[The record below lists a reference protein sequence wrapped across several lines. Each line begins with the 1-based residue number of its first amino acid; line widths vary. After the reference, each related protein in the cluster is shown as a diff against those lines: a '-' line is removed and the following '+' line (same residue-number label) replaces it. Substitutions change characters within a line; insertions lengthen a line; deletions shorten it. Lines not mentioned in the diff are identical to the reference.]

1 MNWPMKCRTVF
12 GFLMISVGT
21 LSCFDQNLDPLSPFA
36 GQDSEFATVRA
47 DFCTMDADQVK
58 GNLKFV
64 FVIDKSGSNQNLP
77 DALGT
82 DAQGARRYLP
92 LLNFLGAGAAD
103 PTVYYS
109 LVNFSTNA
117 SLVQGFTN
125 DRTSFTSLIQR
136 ESNPANATPAQPT
149 DGGWTN
155 YLAALTTVNNLI
167 SGDIAAAKLQ
177 PEIQSS
183 YYVVIFV
190 SDGAPWVSD
199 TQLQSSVDILN
210 AVLTVKGYQ
219 ETEKEWVESI
229 QIHTGY
235 YYNDSLDTQAQQ
247 LLKDM
252 AAKGDGDSYQFS
264 SGQII
269 DFNQFSVPTRQVKH
283 ALRDI
288 LVENVNTT
296 WWEGSLLQDS
306 DGDGLPDS
314 VEVASGSDPRNKDT
328 DGNGI
333 SDFVE
338 YISTGKPC
346 SDAGCL
352 ASKAAPYTSCNRFVK
367 TGWNGVGSKFT
378 DQDKD
383 LLNDCEES
391 VILGSKMDT
400 FDSNGDWIPDEME
413 FRRKMAFLPGRVE
426 TMLDPDNDGVNSY
439 NELKFFTPPAYPN
452 DKVLGLRSYDYD
464 LSVVSQDARHDCYR
478 LVVRNVATIGG
489 DNRIRAYIM
498 ENTTIIDDKRF
509 LRIGEA
515 KVSDGTATFT
525 NTTFN

>member
-1 MNWPMKCRTVF
+1 MNWRIALA
-12 GFLMISVGT
+12 FLMISVGAMA
-21 LSCFDQNLDPLSPFA
+21 CFDQNLDPLSRFA

-92 LLNFLGAGAAD
+92 LMNFLGAGAAD

-125 DRTSFTSLIQR
+125 DKTSFTNLIQK
-136 ESNPANATPAQPT
+136 ESNPSNLTPPQPA

-155 YLAALTTVNNLI
+155 YLAALTTVNDLI
-167 SGDIAAAKLQ
+167 SNDIKTAKLQ
-177 PEIQSS
+177 PVIQSS
-183 YYVVIFV
+183 YYVVIFI

-210 AVLTVKGYQ
+210 GVVTLKSYQ

-235 YYNDSLDTQAQQ
+235 YYNDTLDTQAQQ
-247 LLKDM
+247 LLKDI
-252 AAKGDGDSYQFS
+252 AAKGDGDAYQFS
-264 SGQII
+264 AGQII

-314 VEVASGSDPRNKDT
+314 IEKAAGSDPYNTDS

-338 YISTGKPC
+338 YVSTGRPC
-346 SDAGCL
+346 NDAGCDATK
-352 ASKAAPYTSCNRFVK
+352 ASPYTSCNRFIK
-367 TGWNGVGSKFT
+367 TGWNGSGPKFT

-391 VILGSKMDT
+391 VILGSKMDS
-400 FDSNGDWIPDEME
+400 FDSNGDWIPDDME
-413 FRRKMAFLPGRVE
+413 FRRRMAFLPGRVE

-439 NELKFFTPPAYPN
+439 DELKTFTPPAYPN
-452 DKVLGLRSYDYD
+452 DKILGLKPYAYD
-464 LSVVSQDARHDCYR
+464 LSVVSQDSRHDCFQ
-478 LVVRNVATIGG
+478 LTVRNVATIGPG
-489 DNRIRAYIM
+489 NRIRAYLM

-509 LRIGEA
+509 LRIAETP
-515 KVSDGTATFT
+515 VSNSTATFSASS
-525 NTTFN
+525 FIP